1 MKRLFILLALLTV
14 SLNTLAQRYLINT
27 ATPVS
32 SYMYKAYG
40 KSGGMDLA
48 GGLDWGNGFSIGS
61 SLAPYKPGYA
71 VFKAGKEYS
80 TMKFVLGRFYDPES
94 LDYEPAVITV
104 YADGRKI
111 ADEIV
116 RKYDVP
122 RRMELD
128 IRGAD
133 ELKFVIIK
141 GEDPIGFAEVTLWKD
156 GETPEDTGNLIR
168 TPPTVTRLV
177 QDLKPYALLRNS

>member
-1 MKRLFILLALLTV
+1 MKRLFILLAFLTV

-80 TMKFVLGRFYDPES
+80 TMKFVL
-94 LDYEPAVITV
+94 
-104 YADGRKI
+104 
-111 ADEIV
+111 
-116 RKYDVP
+116 
-122 RRMELD
+122 
-128 IRGAD
+128 
-133 ELKFVIIK
+133 
-141 GEDPIGFAEVTLWKD
+141 
-156 GETPEDTGNLIR
+156 
-168 TPPTVTRLV
+168 
-177 QDLKPYALLRNS
+177 